1 MAHNQNK
8 NKGRKIMDIREMQ
21 KRVYENKL
29 KHGFN
34 VTDVPLEFCL
44 LEGELSEAFE
54 AWIKK
59 HDNLPEELADVAIY
73 LMGLSEIVGVD
84 LQEEVEKKMLINENR
99 EYVRVNGVLVKKG
112 SRDDT
117 TQNNQPIK

>member
-1 MAHNQNK
+1 MEL
-8 NKGRKIMDIREMQ
+8 REMQ

-34 VTDVPLEFCL
+34 TSNVPLEFCL

-59 HDNLPEELADVAIY
+59 HDNLAEELADTAIY
-73 LMGLSEIVGVD
+73 LMGLSQILGID
-84 LQEEVEKKMLINENR
+84 LQDEVEKKMKINESR
-99 EYVRVNGVLVKKG
+99 EYVMVNGVLVKKG
-112 SRDDT
+112 SKDD
-117 TQNNQPIK
+117 I

>member
-1 MAHNQNK
+1 MEL
-8 NKGRKIMDIREMQ
+8 REMQ

-29 KHGFN
+29 KHHFN

-59 HDNLPEELADVAIY
+59 HDNLGEELADVAIY
-73 LMGLSEIVGVD
+73 LMGLSQIVGLD
-84 LQEEVEKKMLINENR
+84 LQDEVEKKMKINEQR
-99 EYVRVNGVLVKKG
+99 EYVYVNGTLVKKG
-112 SRDDT
+112 SRDDVE
-117 TQNNQPIK
+117 

>member
-1 MAHNQNK
+1 MELK
-8 NKGRKIMDIREMQ
+8 EMQ

-54 AWIKK
+54 AWLKK
-59 HDNLPEELADVAIY
+59 HDNLGEELADTAIY
-73 LMGLSEIVGVD
+73 LLGLSQIVGID
-84 LQEEVEKKMLINENR
+84 LQEEIEKKMQINENR
-99 EYVRVNGVLVKKG
+99 EYVMVNGVLVKKG
-112 SRDDT
+112 SKEDR
-117 TQNNQPIK
+117 KSVV